1 MFVCVEGGGGSIG
14 RSVDRSI
21 GACVCVCVCVDARA
35 KPAFTSTPMLCSAV
49 SSRHFVTF
57 LGQRYDFYGLGLFSL
72 VGTPEVL
79 VQAVHTKWGR
89 ASANAG
95 IAFKD
100 TKTGEAV
107 TVRAIGNGRLA
118 VVKPDKSLLA
128 SGAGTATFCN
138 GDCTVVVNGRRAVV
152 KHLVHGI
159 TADVSAWGSWANMN
173 VCLLSFFD
181 HVGAR

>member
-1 MFVCVEGGGGSIG
+1 
-14 RSVDRSI
+14 
-21 GACVCVCVCVDARA
+21 
-35 KPAFTSTPMLCSAV
+35 MLCSAV

-107 TVRAIGNGRLA
+107 TVRAIGNMRLA
-118 VVKPDKSLLA
+118 VVMPDKSLLA

-159 TADVSAWGSWANMN
+159 TVVVYAWRTPNVN
-173 VCLLSFFD
+173 VCLLSFLTTSARAD
-181 HVGAR
+181 ACGACESGCARAKRPS